1 MAVQI
6 DATQPRILPG
16 GVTAREAIEGF
27 VSVRLDG
34 LADLIKRLEEA
45 AEKAETDPNR
55 LLVKA
60 VIQGSKPI
68 RDSYRA
74 KVANVTGNL
83 RDSVRTREG
92 KRKYDGVAIAVTGPT
107 HRVEGKEWDV
117 NETKGAGN
125 HAWLIEFGTGRRKP
139 GSQNRRA
146 YVNVHQAING
156 RFGRMQRL
164 SRTFNNEQFERLG
177 RGYYFLMGSI
187 NEPTRRARRGSG
199 YPHDFVPTADGGT
212 RPFFLGSGE
221 TYGGVTAQHPMERAI
236 NDSRQAV
243 LSAVRAS
250 LTKFIDDL
258 SR

>member
-6 DATQPRILPG
+6 DATQARTLPS
-16 GVTAREAIEGF
+16 GVTAREAIEGV
-27 VSVRLDG
+27 VSVRLEG
-34 LADLIKRLEEA
+34 LAELISKLQA
-45 AEKAETDPNR
+45 AAVRADRDPGG
-55 LLVKA
+55 LLLKA
-60 VIQGSKPI
+60 VIQGSRPI
-68 RDSYRA
+68 AQSYRQ

-83 RDSVRTREG
+83 RASVRTRKG
-92 KRKYDGVAIAVTGPT
+92 RRQYDGVAIAVTGPT
-107 HRVEGKEWDV
+107 HRVEANKWDV
-117 NETKGAGN
+117 NEVKGAGN

-146 YVNVHQAING
+146 YVRVHEAING
-156 RFGRMQRL
+156 RFKQM
-164 SRTFNNEQFERLG
+164 SRSDRVFNNEQFERMG
-177 RGYYFLMGSI
+177 RGYYFLMGSK

-212 RPFFLGSGE
+212 RPYFLGAGE
-221 TYGGVTAQHPMERAI
+221 TYGGVTAQNPMEKAI

-250 LTKFIDDL
+250 LGKFIEDL